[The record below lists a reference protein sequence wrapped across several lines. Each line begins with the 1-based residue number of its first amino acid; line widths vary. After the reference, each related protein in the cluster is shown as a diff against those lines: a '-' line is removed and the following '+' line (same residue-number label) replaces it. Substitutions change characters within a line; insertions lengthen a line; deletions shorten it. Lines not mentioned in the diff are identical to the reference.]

1 MPPSFFRRYQSANPN
16 LHDSLGCPVMC
27 RKRSTSKSK
36 DKNYTLFLSSKS
48 WLREPPVQGC
58 TGGVWGGLDG
68 RYQTGAEMA
77 SRIKVRE
84 CRDHALVVS
93 ARTPSSVYPVK
104 LDMDRR
110 AEYHTVV
117 PYTSG
122 IKILHR
128 NGIHKPVAL
137 TLTITLPAG
146 SNPTEWLPQS
156 HRAPLLGR
164 E

>member
-27 RKRSTSKSK
+27 RKGSKSK
-36 DKNYTLFLSSKS
+36 DKNHTLSKS
-48 WLREPPVQGC
+48 WKGEPARQGC
-58 TGGVWGGLDG
+58 RDGVWGALDG
-68 RYQTGAEMA
+68 RYQTGDGV
-77 SRIKVRE
+77 SDK
-84 CRDHALVVS
+84 S
-93 ARTPSSVYPVK
+93 ARVQRPRAGGLCPYAFISVSVK

-128 NGIHKPVAL
+128 NGIHKPVVS